1 MSKTFLRKLSVL
13 KIMCNSSKSTKA
25 KLLLFSNKLT
35 NKSLIGHTG
44 HSGQNHFLS
53 HHITKNIDL
62 IDLITVH
69 IKAKITFD

>member
-1 MSKTFLRKLSVL
+1 MFQ
-13 KIMCNSSKSTKA
+13 KSCVIRANLQKQNYF
-25 KLLLFSNKLT
+25 FSNKLA